1 MRIKTILLFCL
12 LITSISIGATME
24 TYKNDFKC
32 FANYPKTARAKILQ
46 IKITDDLPVWDLSYI
61 YSGYSDPKIMEDL
74 NKSIKA
80 SADFKKKY
88 EANINKEKLSAMQLL
103 AAIKEYEVVWQT
115 AILPQQYVSN
125 VHNTDMNNS
134 ELMALLGKIEI
145 MTSSITKNTS
155 FFENGLARTSDKY
168 KKKIF
173 TDKKLSDYSNWL
185 SKVATKKTHLLPE
198 DQEQILIDKDI
209 NGVNAWA
216 NFRSIY
222 ESKYSFM
229 FRGPDD
235 NEEKKYTLTQLTKF
249 VEDSNRDVRQ
259 KAARLF
265 LNKFNQDSYIYAQ
278 IYNSIIQDM
287 ILIEKNRRGYT
298 PMISVRNVGS
308 QLDDK
313 VVDVMHQVIKEN
325 YKLAQRYWKIKAQ
338 LLKIKDFNNADV
350 RAPFVVKDDRKYTYT
365 QALDLLQDTYN
376 SFYKPFGSAF
386 ENMYR
391 CGLVH
396 ATLKAG
402 KRGGAYCDY
411 FGPTLAPIILVNY
424 QGTLDDVSTI
434 AHEGGHWVHGLLFS
448 EKQTL
453 LNSDIPM
460 ATAETAS
467 VFNEM
472 LLTSRLLKENKDN
485 KETSLSIL
493 ISKLDGIM
501 GTVFRQ
507 AAFSYFEQAAF
518 KASENGPLTP
528 EQFSDVFVKE
538 YGDLFGD
545 AVKMTPDFKY
555 EWARIPHFMRPFYVY
570 AYAFGELATLSLYQK
585 YMDNPKEFPAEYMEF
600 LEAGSSL
607 NPQDLFAKVNI
618 DLKQRETWQSGFRY
632 ISSLIDQTEKL
643 VSDMN
648 R

>member
-1 MRIKTILLFCL
+1 
-12 LITSISIGATME
+12 ME
-24 TYKNDFKC
+24 PYKKEFKC
-32 FANYPKTARAKILQ
+32 FSDYPRTARNNLSQ
-46 IKITDDLPVWDLSYI
+46 IQITDELPVWNLSYI
-61 YSGYSDPKIMEDL
+61 YSNYSDPKIMEDL
-74 NKSIKA
+74 NKSIAA
-80 SADFKKKY
+80 SSDFKKKY
-88 EANINKEKLSAMQLL
+88 ELKINKEKLSAAELL
-103 AAIKEYEVVWQT
+103 EAIKEYENIWQT
-115 AILPQQYVSN
+115 GILPQQYVSN
-125 VHNTDMNNS
+125 IHNTDMNNT
-134 ELMALLGKIEI
+134 ELAALLGKIEI
-145 MTSSITKNTS
+145 MTSSISKNMS

-168 KKKIF
+168 KKKVF
-173 TDKKLSDYSNWL
+173 MDNRLSTYRNWL
-185 SKVATKKTHLLPE
+185 SKVAVRKMHLLSE
-198 DQEQILIDKDI
+198 DQEQLLIDKDI
-209 NGVNAWA
+209 NGVNAWS
-216 NFRSIY
+216 NFRRIY

-229 FRGPDD
+229 FKGPNDD
-235 NEEKKYTLTQLTKF
+235 EEKKYTLTELTKF
-249 VEDSNRDVRQ
+249 VENNDRDTRQ
-259 KAARLF
+259 KAAGLF

-287 ILIEKNRRGYT
+287 ILIEKNRRGYS
-298 PMISVRNVGS
+298 PMISVRNIGS

-313 VVDVMHQVIKEN
+313 VVEVMHQVIKDN

-350 RAPFVVKDDRKYTYT
+350 RAPFVIKEDRKYTYT
-365 QALDLLQDTYN
+365 QAMDLLQDTYN
-376 SFYKPFGSAF
+376 DFYKPFGAAF

-411 FGPTLAPIILVNY
+411 FGPTYAPIILVNY

-434 AHEGGHWVHGLLFS
+434 AHEGGHWIHGLLFS
-448 EKQTL
+448 EKQSL

-485 KETSLSIL
+485 KEKSLYIL
-493 ISKLDGIM
+493 LTKLDGIM
-501 GTVFRQ
+501 ATVFRQ
-507 AAFSYFEQAAF
+507 IAFSYFEQSAF
-518 KASENGPLTP
+518 KTSENGPLTP
-528 EQFSDVFVKE
+528 EQFSEVFVKE
-538 YGDLFGD
+538 YGQLFGD
-545 AVKMTPDFKY
+545 AVKMMPDFKY

-570 AYAFGELATLSLYQK
+570 AYAFGELATISLYQK
-585 YMDNPKEFPAEYMEF
+585 YIDNPKEFPAEYMEF

-607 NPQDLFAKVNI
+607 NPQDLFTKVGI
-618 DLKQRETWQSGFRY
+618 DLKQKETWESGFKY

-648 R
+648 